1 MNKVEFQEFLI
12 AIEYKVRKMVS
23 VIETNKLGEDATS
36 KHHEFM
42 IVIEEKVQDIFFYG
56 KFKTFIMSI
65 METNKYCE

>member
-42 IVIEEKVQDIFFYG
+42 IVIEEKVQDIFFLWEVQDIYNVNNG
-56 KFKTFIMSI
+56 NQQIL
-65 METNKYCE
+65 